1 MAGRKADPVILS
13 TLPGSP
19 ALCLSAD
26 RQAQGGE
33 SFTSLY
39 RSKVIRGRRWPVNQ
53 KTKEEKEYIG
63 RVAVY
68 PGSFD
73 PLTYGHIDI
82 VERALEIFDKVILA
96 IAHETSDA
104 SKRSLFTVEER
115 MEIAKAVFEHLPNVV
130 VDSFKGLLVD
140 YVGKTNAKVI
150 LRGLRATS
158 DFEYEFHMASMNRS
172 LNIHLD
178 TMFMMTSKD
187 YFFVSSRSIK
197 EVAALGGAVEG
208 LVPNLIARRLKEK
221 FKLPMTKEKQIG
233 WEY

>member
-1 MAGRKADPVILS
+1 MA
-13 TLPGSP
+13 
-19 ALCLSAD
+19 
-26 RQAQGGE
+26 
-33 SFTSLY
+33 
-39 RSKVIRGRRWPVNQ
+39 Q
-53 KTKEEKEYIG
+53 KTQGEKESIR

-73 PLTYGHIDI
+73 PITYGHIDI

-96 IAHETSDA
+96 IAHDISDA

-115 MEIAKAVFEHLPNVV
+115 IEMAKSVFEHSPNVI
-130 VDSFKGLLVD
+130 VDSFKGLLVE
-140 YVGKTNAKVI
+140 YVGRTNARVI

-172 LNIHLD
+172 LNTHLD
-178 TMFMMTSKD
+178 TLFMMTSKD

-197 EVAALGGAVEG
+197 EVAGLGGVVEG
-208 LVPNLIARRLKEK
+208 LVPSIVARRLKEK
-221 FKLPMTKEKQIG
+221 FNLPLTKERQIG